1 MSPIK
6 NKKCSI
12 VFGSTV
18 YKYHNYKSRIIISST
33 FGDASHET
41 SPGSIFL
48 KDNLKNILFL
58 DNVRAGNDLE
68 WRERIKDKYY
78 KLRKNLRDDSGLN
91 STFAN
96 ELYDD
101 GGVVR
106 TRAKFSSNNQS
117 LIKRT

>member
-1 MSPIK
+1 M
-6 NKKCSI
+6 N
-12 VFGSTV
+12 
-18 YKYHNYKSRIIISST
+18 NQ
-33 FGDASHET
+33 
-41 SPGSIFL
+41 
-48 KDNLKNILFL
+48 NIHRF
-58 DNVRAGNDLE
+58 NDDIE
-68 WRERIKDKYY
+68 KTINIGKRIKDKYY